1 MIPPAV
7 KARLYDLGAASP
19 LIVWY
24 AMAVAGLVPRIGSEL
39 AQPMSLRLFL
49 QVTAEIVTVVFLGVQ
64 MLLFF
69 IRRLPLAKEEG
80 WLPRLCAIVGANLPL
95 ALLALPRVQ
104 HGLALTAVGYVLV
117 IAGTAGA
124 VIIALWL
131 GRGFSILPQARRL
144 VTDGPYRRIRHP
156 LYLAEQLVT
165 FGSMWQF
172 QQPWSALIALA
183 SFAAQFPRMHFEE
196 HILARTFPE
205 YRAYCA
211 RTWRLIPGLY

>member
-1 MIPPAV
+1 
-7 KARLYDLGAASP
+7 
-19 LIVWY
+19 
-24 AMAVAGLVPRIGSEL
+24 
-39 AQPMSLRLFL
+39 MSLRLVF

-69 IRRLPLAKEEG
+69 IRRLPVAKEEG

-95 ALLALPRVQ
+95 AFLGLPRVQ
-104 HGLALTAVGYVLV
+104 HGLVLTAVGYVLV
-117 IAGTAGA
+117 IAGTVGA
-124 VIIALWL
+124 VVVALWL

-144 VTDGPYRRIRHP
+144 VTGGPYRRVRHP

-165 FGSMWQF
+165 FGAMWQF
-172 QQPWSALIALA
+172 QQPWSALIAVA
-183 SFAAQFPRMHFEE
+183 SFTAQFPRMHFEE

-205 YRAYCA
+205 YRTYYA

>member
-1 MIPPAV
+1 MIPPTV
-7 KARLYDLGAASP
+7 KARVYDLGAASP

-24 AMAVAGLVPRIGSEL
+24 AMAVAGLAPRIGSEL
-39 AQPMSLRLFL
+39 AQAMSLRLFL

-69 IRRLPLAKEEG
+69 IRRLPVAKEAG

-95 ALLALPRVQ
+95 ALLALPRAQ
-104 HGLALTAVGYVLV
+104 HGLVLTAVGYILV

-124 VIIALWL
+124 VVVALWL

-165 FGSMWQF
+165 FGAMWQF

-205 YRAYCA
+205 YGAYCA